1 MKIEETIANLLI
13 EAKKAKSLISEQ
25 DKEGSAYAIG
35 MAKAKEI
42 TGDEPP
48 LEKETIKKAH
58 DIAKGILKKEE
69 ISPFNGQALKTE
81 ETEEEK
87 KK

>member
-35 MAKAKEI
+35 MAKAK
-42 TGDEPP
+42 
-48 LEKETIKKAH
+48 
-58 DIAKGILKKEE
+58 
-69 ISPFNGQALKTE
+69 
-81 ETEEEK
+81 
-87 KK
+87 

>member
-1 MKIEETIANLLI
+1 MKIEETIAKLLA
-13 EAKKAKSLISEQ
+13 EAKTAKAIISEQ

-35 MAKAKEI
+35 MAKAKKI

-58 DIAKGILKKEE
+58 EIAKSILKK
-69 ISPFNGQALKTE
+69 E

-87 KK
+87 KKREEEEKEESIQ